1 MSVDTVP
8 FGCFRRSL
16 FDRIGMYDLELVR
29 NQDDE
34 LNGRTIKNGGK
45 IYLLPQL
52 EIKYFARDKIKKVW
66 NMFYQ
71 YGLYKPLVNKK
82 LGSPATIR
90 QFFPLAFVIGLY
102 VGFVLSI
109 FFPVIRYMYIAV
121 LLLHFGIGLAIGCN
135 KARKWD
141 RISLMMWMPLIFFI
155 IHYAY
160 GWGYIKGIF
169 KIITKQPFNV
179 ESNR

>member
-1 MSVDTVP
+1 
-8 FGCFRRSL
+8 
-16 FDRIGMYDLELVR
+16 
-29 NQDDE
+29 
-34 LNGRTIKNGGK
+34 
-45 IYLLPQL
+45 
-52 EIKYFARDKIKKVW
+52 
-66 NMFYQ
+66 MFYQ

-102 VGFVLSI
+102 VGLVLSI
-109 FFPVIRYMYIAV
+109 FFPVIRYMYISV
-121 LLLHFGIGLAIGCN
+121 LLLHIGIGLSIGCN
-135 KARKWD
+135 KARKWN
-141 RISLMMWMPLIFFI
+141 RISVVMWMPLIFFI